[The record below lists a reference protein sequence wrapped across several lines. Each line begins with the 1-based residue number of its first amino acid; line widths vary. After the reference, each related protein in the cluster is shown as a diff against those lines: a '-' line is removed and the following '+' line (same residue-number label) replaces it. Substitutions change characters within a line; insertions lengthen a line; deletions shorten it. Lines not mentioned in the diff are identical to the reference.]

1 MNKEEL
7 EKAVEKADKAIELSR
22 FAMKEGAETLC
33 LLLANALQ
41 NNIVAQNLTNCI
53 IRDIECGRP
62 FDEILNNTKRTIG
75 SIYSLPTGSIQKF
88 YECVTT
94 FMEGYSRSFNMCVQ
108 MSVMVTPIRKM
119 LDSMNQ

>member
-7 EKAVEKADKAIELSR
+7 EKAAEKADKAIELSR

-53 IRDIECGRP
+53 IQRYR
-62 FDEILNNTKRTIG
+62 
-75 SIYSLPTGSIQKF
+75 
-88 YECVTT
+88 
-94 FMEGYSRSFNMCVQ
+94 MW
-108 MSVMVTPIRKM
+108 
-119 LDSMNQ
+119 